1 MFRDMRRRKQ
11 LVSDNECREILRSEK
26 RGVLSVIGDD
36 GYPYGV
42 PIDFYYDEDENTL
55 YLHGAKQGHKIDAI
69 KNCDKVSFTT
79 WNRGSQ
85 KDGDWAF
92 YITSVIVMGKAEL
105 IDDSDTVFEK
115 AHKLAGKYYPSEE
128 EIEAEWKRDGKNVQ
142 MIAVH
147 IQHMTGKLV
156 HEK

>member
-11 LVSDNECREILRSEK
+11 LVPGNECRAILRSEK

-42 PIDFYYDEDENTL
+42 PINFYYDEDENTL
-55 YLHGAKQGHKIDAI
+55 YFHCARQGHKIDAI
-69 KNCDKVSFTT
+69 QNCGKVSFTT
-79 WNRGSQ
+79 WNHGSR
-85 KDGDWAF
+85 KEGDWAF
-92 YITSVIVMGKAEL
+92 YVTSVIVMGKAEL
-105 IDDSDTVFEK
+105 VDDPDVIYEK
-115 AHKLAGKYYPSEE
+115 THKLAEKYYPPDED
-128 EIEAEWKRDGKNVQ
+128 IEAEWEKFGKNVQ
-142 MIAVH
+142 IIAVH

>member
-11 LVSDNECREILRSEK
+11 LVSDNECREILKSEK

-42 PIDFYYDEDENTL
+42 PMNFYYDEEENTL
-55 YLHGAKQGHKIDAI
+55 YFHGAKQGHKIDAI
-69 KNCDKVSFTT
+69 KKCAKVCFTT
-79 WNRGSQ
+79 WNHGSQ

-92 YITSVIVMGKAEL
+92 YLTSVIAMGEAEL
-105 IDDSDTVFEK
+105 VDDVAVVCEK
-115 AHKLAGKYYPSEE
+115 AHKIADKYYPSKE
-128 EIEAEWKRDGKNVQ
+128 EIEAEWQKDGNRIQ
-142 MIAVH
+142 IIAVH

>member
-11 LVSDNECREILRSEK
+11 LVSDNECREILKSEK

-42 PIDFYYDEDENTL
+42 PMNFYYDEEENTL
-55 YLHGAKQGHKIDAI
+55 YFHGAKQGHKIDAI
-69 KNCDKVSFTT
+69 KRCAKVCFTT

-92 YITSVIVMGKAEL
+92 YLTSVIAMGEAEL
-105 IDDSDTVFEK
+105 VDDVAVVCEK
-115 AHKLAGKYYPSEE
+115 AHKIADKYFPSKE
-128 EIEAEWKRDGKNVQ
+128 EIEAEWQKDGNRIQ
-142 MIAVH
+142 IIAVH